1 MNVDDLLQQLIL
13 VDGHLYTQKQ
23 LYDEVISVVNTHTTP
38 LNGSHKFMSDDGG
51 GGGGYR
57 SLGHMFPRISK
68 CFRCC
73 CCCPL
78 LCLRNYYLRGFFK
91 LVAYIFLV
99 LCFIAFLVY
108 LSRKATM

>member
-13 VDGHLYTQKQ
+13 VDGHLYTQKE
-23 LYDEVISVVNTHTTP
+23 LYDEVSSVVREHTTP
-38 LNGSHKFMSDDGG
+38 VKGNHKFMSDGG
-51 GGGGYR
+51 DDA
-57 SLGHMFPRISK
+57 PRRGK

-78 LCLRNYYLRGFFK
+78 LCLRNYYLRGLFKMVAFF
-91 LVAYIFLV
+91 FLI

-108 LSRKATM
+108 LTRKATM